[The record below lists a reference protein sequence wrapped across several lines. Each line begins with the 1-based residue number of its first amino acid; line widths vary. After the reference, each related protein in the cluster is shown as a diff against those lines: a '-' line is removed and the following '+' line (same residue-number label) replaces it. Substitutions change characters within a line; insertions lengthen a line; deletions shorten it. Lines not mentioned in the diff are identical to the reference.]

1 MATEAKLR
9 TRLNDE
15 RLFFMGM
22 AAAMAIVTFVGF
34 APTYYLSSSLAPRA
48 PALTPTVHLHGALCT
63 GWILFLMLQT
73 GLVAAGRRDVH
84 RAAGLAG
91 VAIAIAVVATGL
103 FVAIHSHRRVHTA
116 ATDGTMAD
124 PYVFFVFPVTAAS
137 IFALF
142 VTLGVLNRRRPD
154 YHKRLMILATSSM
167 IGPAL
172 ARIVGRTTTIV
183 PGAIGALALLN
194 LFIIALAAY
203 DIRTRGRLHP
213 ATLWAGGFLLVSE
226 PLRVAIGFSE
236 PWRAFARMVMS

>member
-9 TRLNDE
+9 ARLTDE

-34 APTYYLSSSLAPRA
+34 APTYYLAGSYAPRT

-63 GWILFLMLQT
+63 AWILFLMLQT

-84 RAAGLAG
+84 RAAGVAG
-91 VAIAIAVVATGL
+91 IALAIAVVATGL
-103 FVAIHSHRRVHTA
+103 FVAAHSERRVHTA

-124 PYVFFVFPVTAAS
+124 PYVFFVFPVTVAT

-154 YHKRLMILATSSM
+154 YHKRLMILATASM

-172 ARIVGRTTTIV
+172 ARIFGRTTTIV
-183 PGAIGALALLN
+183 PSAIGALVLVN
-194 LFIIALAAY
+194 LFIIALAVH

-213 ATLWAGGFLLVSE
+213 ATLWAGGFLILSE

>member
-15 RLFFMGM
+15 RLFFMGL
-22 AAAMAIVTFVGF
+22 AAAMAVVTFVGF
-34 APTYYLSSSLAPRA
+34 APTYYLAGSYAPKA
-48 PALTPTVHLHGALCT
+48 PALTPAVHLHGALCT
-63 GWILFLMLQT
+63 GWILFLMIQT
-73 GLVAAGRRDVH
+73 GLVAAGRRDLH
-84 RAAGLAG
+84 RAAGIAG
-91 VAIAIAVVATGL
+91 VAIAVAVVVTGL
-103 FVAIHSHRRVHTA
+103 FVAIHSERRIHTA

-124 PYVFFVFPVTAAS
+124 PYVFLIFPVAVAS

-154 YHKRLMILATSSM
+154 YHKRLMILATASM

-172 ARIVGRTTTIV
+172 ARIFGRTTTIF
-183 PGAIGALALLN
+183 PGAIGALVLVN
-194 LFIIALAAY
+194 LFIIALAIH
-203 DIRTRGRLHP
+203 DVRTRGRLHP
-213 ATLWAGGFLLVSE
+213 ATVWGGGFLFLSE

>member
-9 TRLNDE
+9 TRLTDE

-34 APTYYLSSSLAPRA
+34 APTYYLAGSYAPRA

-73 GLVAAGRRDVH
+73 GLIAAGRRDVH
-84 RAAGLAG
+84 RVAGIAG
-91 VAIAIAVVATGL
+91 VAIAVAVVATGL

-116 ATDGTMAD
+116 VTDGTMAD

-142 VTLGVLNRRRPD
+142 VGLGLLNRRRPD
-154 YHKRLMILATSSM
+154 YHKRLMILATASM

-172 ARIVGRTTTIV
+172 ARIVGRTTTII
-183 PGAIGALALLN
+183 PSAIGALILIN
-194 LFIIALAAY
+194 LFIAALAVH

-213 ATLWAGGFLLVSE
+213 ATLWGGGFLLVSE

>member
-1 MATEAKLR
+1 MATQAKLR

-15 RLFFMGM
+15 RLFFMGL
-22 AAAMAIVTFVGF
+22 AAAMAIVTFIGF
-34 APTYYLSSSLAPRA
+34 APTYYLAGSYAPRA
-48 PALTPTVHLHGALCT
+48 PALTPAVHLHGALCT

-73 GLVAAGRRDVH
+73 GLVPAGRRDLH
-84 RAAGLAG
+84 RAAGVMG

-103 FVAIHSHRRVHTA
+103 FVATHSERRVHTA

-124 PYVFFVFPVTAAS
+124 PYVFLIFPVTAAT

-142 VTLGVLNRRRPD
+142 VTMGVLNRRRPD
-154 YHKRLMILATSSM
+154 YHKRLMILATASM

-172 ARIVGRTTTIV
+172 ARIVGRTTTAL
-183 PGAIGALALLN
+183 PGAIGALVLIN
-194 LFIIALAAY
+194 LFIVALAVH

-213 ATLWAGGFLLVSE
+213 ATLWGGGFLLVSE

-236 PWRAFARMVMS
+236 PWRALARMLMS